1 VDVSVA
7 PLLFA
12 IVALRV
18 LRRSLRLSAVAR
30 EQATDLL

>member
-1 VDVSVA
+1 VDASVA

-12 IVALRV
+12 IVALLA

-30 EQATDLL
+30 EQAADLL